1 MKAAATTLE
10 QLCESAR
17 KITYGVVKPG
27 HEVEDGVRFIRGGD
41 VFQGRIA
48 EDVLRTISPQLSDQ
62 YKRTILQGGE
72 LLVSLVGNPGEVA
85 VVPERLA
92 GANIAR
98 QVGLV
103 PLGPQASPNFVMY
116 FLRSPLGRAQLFA
129 RTQGAVQQVINL
141 ADLKTI
147 EVPDLSLD
155 VQDRI
160 ASILS
165 TYDDIIENNR
175 RRIQLLEQAARLLY
189 KEWFVHLRFPGH
201 EHVKI
206 KDGVP
211 DGWERHALTD
221 LAENVSYGYTA
232 SSSQEEVGPKFL
244 RITDIVPPVL
254 NWDEV
259 PYCEATTE
267 DIQRNRLEVGDIV
280 VARTGAT
287 VGYAKLIS
295 YLECQAVYASYLVR
309 FRFRTPVMSIIAG
322 IFMESDAYKDHV
334 RNHAGGAAQP
344 NANAKV
350 LGSAVLL
357 LPPQILQ
364 DQFSDFVSRIV
375 SQRDTLIRQN
385 SRLSKARDLLL
396 PRLMNGEVII

>member
-1 MKAAATTLE
+1 MSRVAKELGSLCAQVYSGGTPTSSNAAYYSGE
-10 QLCESAR
+10 
-17 KITYGVVKPG
+17 IPW
-27 HEVEDGVRFIRGGD
+27 
-41 VFQGRIA
+41 
-48 EDVLRTISPQLSDQ
+48 LRTQEVTFNRIKNTEIMITEAGLNSSAAKWIPENSVIVAMYGNSAGRVAINEIPLTTNQACCNLVIDPKVADYRYVFYALKQSYEALKGQSRGAAQNNLNASQVRAFKISCPS
-62 YKRTILQGGE
+62 
-72 LLVSLVGNPGEVA
+72 VSTQVA
-85 VVPERLA
+85 I
-92 GANIAR
+92 ANI
-98 QVGLV
+98 
-103 PLGPQASPNFVMY
+103 
-116 FLRSPLGRAQLFA
+116 
-129 RTQGAVQQVINL
+129 
-141 ADLKTI
+141 
-147 EVPDLSLD
+147 LS
-155 VQDRI
+155 
-160 ASILS
+160 A
-165 TYDDIIENNR
+165 YDDLIENNR

-189 KEWFVHLRFPGH
+189 KEWFVHLLFPGH

-211 DGWERHALTD
+211 EGWERHALTD

-267 DIQRNRLEVGDIV
+267 DIQRNRLEVGDVV

-309 FRFRTPVMSIIAG
+309 FRFRTPAMSIISG
-322 IFMESDAYKDHV
+322 VFMESDAYKDHV

-350 LGSAVLL
+350 LGSAALL
-357 LPPQILQ
+357 MPPQILQ
-364 DQFSDFVSRIV
+364 DQFSDFVRQII

-385 SRLSKARDLLL
+385 ARLSKARDLLL
-396 PRLMNGEVII
+396 PRMMNGEVIIRV